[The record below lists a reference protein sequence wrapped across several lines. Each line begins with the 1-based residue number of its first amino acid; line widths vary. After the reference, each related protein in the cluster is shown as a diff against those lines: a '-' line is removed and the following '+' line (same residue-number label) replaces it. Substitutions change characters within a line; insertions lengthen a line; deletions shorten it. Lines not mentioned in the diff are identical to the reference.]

1 MFTEIVDIDK
11 AWELYQAG
19 LLWELYYLPHCSP
32 EPARNWASRE
42 HMHHC
47 SAPFSLYPFKFF
59 CAVGGIICDPR

>member
-42 HMHHC
+42 HMHNC

-59 CAVGGIICDPR
+59 VLLEE